1 MLAWSHHV
9 AKVCKSMSYYLY
21 LLLKHRHVIKED
33 LLKTLT
39 ESLVLSHSLYCLP
52 VWGPSLSH
60 YSLQRLQRMH
70 NRAVHLCKSLHKYN
84 HVSHH
89 YQSLNWLPF
98 ELLVQHRSL
107 CAMNKL
113 FKFQCIPLDPPIVF
127 GRIHSHQTRTRVF
140 FAQPVW
146 CRFSFTQR
154 YFRSSLVEICRKVC
168 YEMLTNFVTILY
180 NCVVLVVD
188 TSREATE
195 GIGRVS

>member
-1 MLAWSHHV
+1 MLPRPCHII
-9 AKVCKSMSYYLY
+9 CIYYLNTDMS
-21 LLLKHRHVIKED
+21 LRK
-33 LLKTLT
+33 KTLT
-39 ESLVLSHSLYCLP
+39 ESLVFSHSLYCLP
-52 VWGPSLSH
+52 VWDPSLSH

-70 NRAVHLCKSLHKYN
+70 NRAVYLCKSLYKYD

-107 CAMNKL
+107 CPMNKL

-140 FAQPVW
+140 FAQPVR

-154 YFRSSLVEICRKVC
+154 YFRSRATLWWNALSEDKV
-168 YEMLTNFVTILY
+168 MARDFSNNLFLY
-180 NCVVLVVD
+180 LLSNYN
-188 TSREATE
+188 
-195 GIGRVS
+195 

>member
-1 MLAWSHHV
+1 MWFRVSNRQQISTHPTIILDNVPLTVVSKQRYLGLIFDECLAWSHHV
-9 AKVCKSMSYYLY
+9 SKVCKSMSYYLY

-33 LLKTLT
+33 LWKTLT

-60 YSLQRLQRMH
+60 YYSLQRLQRMH
-70 NRAVHLCKSLHKYN
+70 NRAVRLCKSLHKYD

-140 FAQPVW
+140 FAQPVR

-154 YFRSSLVEICRKVC
+154 YFRS
-168 YEMLTNFVTILY
+168 T
-180 NCVVLVVD
+180 
-188 TSREATE
+188 
-195 GIGRVS
+195 